1 MWLVSVGRPWRIVG
15 KTTGLSLAETIQV
28 LKVWESETNITT
40 IEDSSLIHSKPKR
53 RPMSNLETTE
63 ALVAMR
69 QELSNLSGLT
79 NDLAKRVEAL
89 ESLVEEDHEVL
100 ATDHREVEKLK
111 QTSRVKIPPPV
122 GI

>member
-1 MWLVSVGRPWRIVG
+1 
-15 KTTGLSLAETIQV
+15 
-28 LKVWESETNITT
+28 
-40 IEDSSLIHSKPKR
+40 
-53 RPMSNLETTE
+53 MSNLETTE